1 MILDIITYN
10 YTSYYSFFFLNYLN
24 KKNIYFIIFI
34 GLLIDNL
41 FLNTYFIL
49 TLILLILYFLDKF
62 IKPYYLKNVIN
73 YIVFLFL
80 LSLIFNVSFFHLLK
94 NSIILQLTSIMLYKN
109 SYN

>member
-10 YTSYYSFFFLNYLN
+10 YANYYSFLFLNYLN

-62 IKPYYLKNVIN
+62 IKSYYLKNVIN
-73 YIVFLFL
+73 YMILLLLF
-80 LSLIFNVSFFHLLK
+80 SLIFNVSFLHLFK
-94 NSIILQLTSIMLYKN
+94 KSVFLQLTSIMLYKN

>member
-10 YTSYYSFFFLNYLN
+10 YTNYYSFFFLNYLN

-62 IKPYYLKNVIN
+62 IKHYYLKNIIN

-80 LSLIFNVSFFHLLK
+80 LSLIFNVSFFYLLK
-94 NSIILQLTSIMLYKN
+94 NSIILQLISIILYKN